1 MFLKPRFHKQFNTDL
16 EQNSLAP
23 TSLTYRSISQALDF
37 ISDFNG
43 QYLLILWSCNFS
55 IFSLQGQVNSIS
67 ITFSAELD

>member
-23 TSLTYRSISQALDF
+23 TSLMYRSISQALDF

-43 QYLLILWSCNFS
+43 QYVLIL
-55 IFSLQGQVNSIS
+55 
-67 ITFSAELD
+67 